1 MRGPP
6 LLSVRG
12 VVRRHGREQVAVLRG
27 VDCDLARG
35 EFVAIVGRSG
45 SGKSTLLNVLGAM
58 DRADAGS
65 VLYEGSD
72 LNACDDATRTR
83 FRRRQLGFVFQAM
96 NLLPTL
102 TVRENIALPLELNG
116 VRDHAYADTLSEKL
130 GLSALG
136 ARFPD
141 QLSGGEHQRAAIARA
156 LVHRPVLVIADEPT
170 GNLDRVTAD
179 DVLAVLLH
187 AVRDAGCALV
197 MATHS
202 SAMLDHAERVLELRD
217 GRLHERN

>member
-1 MRGPP
+1 

-12 VVRRHGREQVAVLRG
+12 VVRRHGREQAAVLRG

-58 DRADAGS
+58 DRADAGG

-72 LNACDDATRTR
+72 LNAWDDAARTR

-102 TVRENIALPLELNG
+102 TVQENIALPLELNG
-116 VRDHAYADTLSEKL
+116 LLDRTYADSLAEKL
-130 GLSALG
+130 GLSALTT
-136 ARFPD
+136 RFPD
-141 QLSGGEHQRAAIARA
+141 QLSGGEQQRAAIARA
-156 LVHRPVLVIADEPT
+156 LVHRPALVIADEPT

-179 DVLAVLLH
+179 DVLAVLLR
-187 AVRDAGCALV
+187 AVRDAGCALL

-202 SAMLDHAERVLELRD
+202 TAMLEHADRVLELRD
-217 GRLHERN
+217 GRLHERS